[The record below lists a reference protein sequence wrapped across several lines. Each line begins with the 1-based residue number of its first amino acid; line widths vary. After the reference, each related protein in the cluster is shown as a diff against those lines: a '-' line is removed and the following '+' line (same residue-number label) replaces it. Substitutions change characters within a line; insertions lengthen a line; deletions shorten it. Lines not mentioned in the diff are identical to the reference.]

1 MSGPILAT
9 ARPKLPRV
17 ARGWPLLPV
26 PDADGALAWPDPVV
40 SVRQMIE
47 VILRTAPGEQLMRP
61 RFGAGV
67 AAMLHAP
74 NDLAT
79 RARMQDAIVAA
90 LKLYEPRIRADR
102 IDVDPA
108 PDPREVLVTIAYR
121 VILTGEART
130 LQATVPVGAA

>member
-1 MSGPILAT
+1 MSGPILTDAK
-9 ARPKLPRV
+9 PFLPQI

-26 PDADGALAWPDPVV
+26 PGEDGTLAWPDPLV

-61 RFGAGV
+61 RFGAGT

-74 NDLAT
+74 NDLPT
-79 RARMQDAIVAA
+79 RARMHEQIVAA
-90 LKLYEPRIRADR
+90 LKLYEPRIVADR
-102 IDVDPA
+102 VDIDPG

-121 VILTGEART
+121 LVMTGETRTIQARI
-130 LQATVPVGAA
+130 PVGAG

>member
-1 MSGPILAT
+1 MSGPILTNAK
-9 ARPKLPRV
+9 PSLPQI

-26 PDADGALAWPDPVV
+26 PGGDGTLAWPDPLL

-61 RFGAGV
+61 GFGAGT

-74 NDLAT
+74 NDLPT
-79 RARMQDAIVAA
+79 RARMHDQIAAA
-90 LKLYEPRIRADR
+90 LKLYEPRIIADR
-102 IDVDPA
+102 VDVDPA

-121 VILTGEART
+121 LVLTGETRTVQARV
-130 LQATVPVGAA
+130 LVGAG

>member
-1 MSGPILAT
+1 MSGPILTDAK
-9 ARPKLPRV
+9 PSLPQI

-26 PDADGALAWPDPVV
+26 PGEDGTLAWPDPLI

-61 RFGAGV
+61 RFGAGT

-74 NDLAT
+74 NDLPT
-79 RARMQDAIVAA
+79 RARMHEQIVAA
-90 LKLYEPRIRADR
+90 LKLYEPRIVADR
-102 IDVDPA
+102 VDIDPG

-121 VILTGEART
+121 LVMTGETRTIQARI
-130 LQATVPVGAA
+130 PVGAG

>member
-1 MSGPILAT
+1 MSGPILTDAK
-9 ARPKLPRV
+9 PSLPQI

-26 PDADGALAWPDPVV
+26 PDDDGTLAWPAPLV

-47 VILRTAPGEQLMRP
+47 VILRTEPGEQLMRP
-61 RFGAGV
+61 LFGAGT

-79 RARMQDAIVAA
+79 RARMHDQIVAA
-90 LKLYEPRIRADR
+90 LKLYEPRIMADR
-102 IDVDPA
+102 VDVDPT

-121 VILTGEART
+121 VVLTGETGTIQARI
-130 LQATVPVGAA
+130 PVGAG

>member
-1 MSGPILAT
+1 MSGPILTDAKPT
-9 ARPKLPRV
+9 LPQV

-26 PDADGALAWPDPVV
+26 PGEDGTLAWPDPLV

-61 RFGAGV
+61 RFGAGT

-74 NDLAT
+74 NDLPT
-79 RARMQDAIVAA
+79 RARMHDQIVAS
-90 LKLYEPRIRADR
+90 LKLYEPRIVTDR
-102 IDVDPA
+102 VDIDPG

-121 VILTGEART
+121 VVMTGETRTIQARI
-130 LQATVPVGAA
+130 PVGAG